1 MKPVRGGECPGI
13 AAGVVLHAA
22 DLEEHHAA
30 QAEEDVQFNPL
41 GDHVHAGADDF
52 GGADEGVEFDEH
64 APLVYPEV
72 HLFLHVSYFLLD
84 LNLSRHHKKI

>member
-13 AAGVVLHAA
+13 PAGVVLHAA

-41 GDHVHAGADDF
+41 GDHVLAGADDF
-52 GGADEGVEFDEH
+52 GGTDEGVEFDEH
-64 APLVYPEV
+64 APLVYL
-72 HLFLHVSYFLLD
+72 HLFLHVSYFLLE
-84 LNLSRHHKKI
+84 LNLSRRHKKI